1 MTNANFLD
9 VDAVRAQFPIL
20 ARTVRHGNPLVYL
33 DSGATSQRPEVVWR
47 AEENFVLSTNA
58 PVHRGAYSLA
68 EEATD
73 AYEKARVTIA
83 DFVGADSDE
92 LVFTKNATEALNLVA
107 FVLGDDRAGA
117 HRVQAGDTVV
127 VTDPSG
133 QKHSVRLIGVN
144 TPEMN
149 LRSTKEPEC
158 GAEAATEHLREVLGE
173 PETTLILKDDPRIP
187 DHDKHGRVL
196 AYVQTPAGT
205 DVGAAQLSAGWAE
218 VRSYGQDPERLNT
231 YTDLAQTAREQARG
245 LHRICSP

>member
-1 MTNANFLD
+1 MTRHIRTRSSSSSRRASRLGAALAALGLSISLSACDSTVF
-9 VDAVRAQFPIL
+9 DASTSSVSTAAPYG
-20 ARTVRHGNPLVYL
+20 AVTLVWAI
-33 DSGATSQRPEVVWR
+33 D
-47 AEENFVLSTNA
+47 
-58 PVHRGAYSLA
+58 
-68 EEATD
+68 
-73 AYEKARVTIA
+73 
-83 DFVGADSDE
+83 
-92 LVFTKNATEALNLVA
+92 
-107 FVLGDDRAGA
+107 
-117 HRVQAGDTVV
+117 GDTVV

-173 PETTLILKDDPRIP
+173 PEATLILKDDPKIP

-231 YTDLAQTAREQARG
+231 YTDLAETAREQARG
-245 LHRICSP
+245 LHRICPS

>member
-83 DFVGADSDE
+83 DF
-92 LVFTKNATEALNLVA
+92 
-107 FVLGDDRAGA
+107 R
-117 HRVQAGDTVV
+117 HQA
-127 VTDPSG
+127 
-133 QKHSVRLIGVN
+133 
-144 TPEMN
+144 
-149 LRSTKEPEC
+149 
-158 GAEAATEHLREVLGE
+158 
-173 PETTLILKDDPRIP
+173 
-187 DHDKHGRVL
+187 
-196 AYVQTPAGT
+196 
-205 DVGAAQLSAGWAE
+205 
-218 VRSYGQDPERLNT
+218 
-231 YTDLAQTAREQARG
+231 G
-245 LHRICSP
+245 LHRR

>member
-1 MTNANFLD
+1 MTHHIRTRSSSSPRRTSRLSAALAALGLSISLSACDSTAF
-9 VDAVRAQFPIL
+9 DASTS
-20 ARTVRHGNPLVYL
+20 ARSTAAPYGAVTLVWAI
-33 DSGATSQRPEVVWR
+33 D
-47 AEENFVLSTNA
+47 
-58 PVHRGAYSLA
+58 
-68 EEATD
+68 
-73 AYEKARVTIA
+73 
-83 DFVGADSDE
+83 
-92 LVFTKNATEALNLVA
+92 
-107 FVLGDDRAGA
+107 
-117 HRVQAGDTVV
+117 GDTVV

-173 PETTLILKDDPRIP
+173 PETTLILKDDPKIP

-231 YTDLAQTAREQARG
+231 YTDLAETAREQTRG
-245 LHRICSP
+245 LHRICSS